1 MNQKLHWMD
10 TKSDW
15 IDRFLL
21 SIDVYLKNSPDEY
34 FEKFH
39 NKIKMLKSSFN
50 FFFLWWFII
59 CLDCKVFIFCHQFNI
74 LFSECKIILW
84 QFFEVTEIY
93 LPYSRM
99 YWKITLIIY
108 CIALWLATFY
118 HEIRVDY
125 GVWSFQVL
133 FLVNLY
139 FWSDTF
145 LNVLCQSKNY
155 PIQEE
160 KVIFPVSTLFHLNF
174 VFQFDVVISLF
185 ISLFTK
191 NCFNRKPL

>member
-1 MNQKLHWMD
+1 MFVKFSSSAIKIWYFVFFWIHWMENYCMTIFLSWSHWD
-10 TKSDW
+10 LFAKFSDE
-15 IDRFLL
+15 
-21 SIDVYLKNSPDEY
+21 LKIESD
-34 FEKFH
+34 
-39 NKIKMLKSSFN
+39 S
-50 FFFLWWFII
+50 
-59 CLDCKVFIFCHQFNI
+59 
-74 LFSECKIILW
+74 
-84 QFFEVTEIY
+84 
-93 LPYSRM
+93 
-99 YWKITLIIY
+99 IY